1 MNEFL
6 LFAVVVVYLAICY
19 GRPTQTT
26 NSRRQ
31 NHQNERPSRNRC
43 QLGRHESLYDPYPEV

>member
-26 NSRRQ
+26 NSGRQ
-31 NHQNERPSRNRC
+31 NDQNERPSRATAARQN
-43 QLGRHESLYDPYPEV
+43 D